1 MKKIFILL
9 SLVWISTQAWSQIGI
24 TPETHNPDCDQTQ
37 SGYIILNA
45 YGCFDNSCTY
55 TWTGPEGNIEAFDEI
70 TELSAGTYSVTISDG
85 VNTNFTQSFTLVDPP
100 QISITIDSIKHAC
113 FGYNDGLINI
123 TATGG
128 TGSLSFEW
136 SNQNYS
142 YTDEDIDSLYSGI
155 YNVHIIDANEC
166 AFDSIDIVVNNVD
179 FYVNV
184 VTNSPSCYGVNNG
197 RLDATVQTNES
208 VEYPPYT
215 YLWANGSTNDT
226 LFGLSGFEDY
236 ELLNV
241 TVTDANGCA
250 AQGYGY
256 FEGGND
262 PIRIEYDKI
271 LSNCGNDD
279 GQIEI
284 TFIGYGWARQY
295 DDFDVLW
302 SNGDTGLVMNNVP
315 AGMQSV
321 LVTDITNG
329 CNQTEYIF
337 MEDNTSLE
345 VEVYEV
351 LPSCEQCNNGQISLG
366 LINGEPPY
374 TVEWNNGDIS
384 EYIGGLYPGNYSA
397 TITDGNGCQKSICY
411 YLGNS
416 YELYAYGT
424 SNNTSDCGQSDG
436 SAMVWA
442 YDGVAPYTYLWSDPA
457 AQTTQ
462 TATSLSSGLY
472 FCTVT
477 DQSSNTKIVTII
489 VYDSNSDVYFEFVN
503 STNAI
508 CNQGGGSV
516 DLNIAGGTGNYTF
529 LWSDGSTELDLT
541 NVESGEYSVVA
552 DDGHC
557 KTGGTFS
564 VNSDWLQTQE
574 ICLVTVDSVTN
585 HNLVVWEPN
594 GQTGVEYYNIYRN
607 ECDGG
612 SNFIGTVAADEI
624 TVFED
629 INSFPATHSYTYFLT
644 AANSCDN
651 QSNYSAPHKT
661 IHLEVNVNETNNSVQ
676 LIWDD
681 YIGFANPIFKLYRKT
696 VSQGWQLLTEVPE
709 SQMSYIDPNFSD
721 DVISYSIVVVKPDS
735 PCDAWNGNQ
744 RASGGPY
751 YQSTSNIED
760 EGIIDHTVVKTI
772 KAKGLGVYPNPANAM
787 VTISANAPI
796 GICEIYD
803 MQGKLVR
810 SFQNIQKTEFHLNTN
825 VLNAGVY
832 TVKVFADEVYTQ
844 KLVVE

>member
-1 MKKIFILL
+1 M
-9 SLVWISTQAWSQIGI
+9 GG
-24 TPETHNPDCDQTQ
+24 TPN
-37 SGYIILNA
+37 Y
-45 YGCFDNSCTY
+45 SCY
-55 TWTGPEGNIEAFDEI
+55 WTGPNGYTDGPSGFSVSTGIS
-70 TELSAGTYSVTISDG
+70 ELSAGLYQATITDSGSNDT
-85 VNTNFTQSFTLVDPP
+85 VVSFTLVDPL
-100 QISITIDSIKHAC
+100 QISITIGSIKHAC
-113 FGYNDGLINI
+113 FGNNDGLINI
-123 TATGG
+123 IASGG
-128 TGSLSFEW
+128 TGSLSFAW
-136 SNQNYS
+136 SNQNIYS
-142 YTDEDIDSLYSGI
+142 STDEDIDSLSSGI
-155 YNVHIIDANEC
+155 YSVQIVDANSC
-166 AFDSIDIVVNNVD
+166 IFDSLGIVVNNVD
-179 FYVNV
+179 FNV
-184 VTNSPSCYGVNNG
+184 DVETNLPTCYGVNNG
-197 RLDATVQTNES
+197 TLVSS
-208 VEYPPYT
+208 VSVGQSPLYPPYT
-215 YLWANGSTNDT
+215 YLWANGSSNET
-226 LFGLSGFEDY
+226 LSGLSGFENY
-236 ELLNV
+236 EMLNV

-250 AQGYGY
+250 AQSFGY
-256 FEGGND
+256 FNGGVN
-262 PIRIEYDKI
+262 PIRIEYNKT
-271 LSNCGNDD
+271 LSNCGNAD

-284 TFIGYGWARQY
+284 TFVGYGSGLPFNN
-295 DDFDVLW
+295 FDYQW
-302 SNGDTGLVMNNVP
+302 SNGDTGLVMSNVP

-321 LVTDITNG
+321 LVTDTTNG
-329 CNQTEYIF
+329 CNHTEYIF

-345 VEVYEV
+345 VQVNEV
-351 LPSCEQCNNGQISLG
+351 LPSCNQCNNGQISLG
-366 LINGEPPY
+366 LSYGEPPY
-374 TVEWNNGDIS
+374 TIEWSNGNIS

-397 TITDGNGCQKSICY
+397 TITDANGCQKSICH
-411 YLGNS
+411 YLGNT
-416 YELYAYGT
+416 YELSAYGS

-436 SAMVWA
+436 SVMAWA
-442 YDGVAPYTYLWSDPA
+442 SDGVAPYTYLWSDLA

-462 TATSLSSGLY
+462 TATGLSSGLY

-489 VYDSNSDVYFEFVN
+489 VYDNNSDVYFEYVN

-529 LWSDGSTELDLT
+529 LWSNGSTELDLT

-557 KTGGTFS
+557 KTGGTFY

-574 ICLVTVDSVTN
+574 ICLVTVDSTTN

-594 GQTGVEYYNIYRN
+594 GQIGVEYYNIYRD

-612 SNFIGTVAADEI
+612 TNFIGTVAADEI

-644 AANSCDN
+644 AANSCN
-651 QSNYSAPHKT
+651 NESNNSAPHKT

-676 LIWDD
+676 LMWDD

-721 DVISYSIVVVKPDS
+721 DVISYSIVVVKPDA

-760 EGIIDHTVVKTI
+760 EGIINHTVVKTI
-772 KAKGLGVYPNPANAM
+772 KTKGLGVYPNPANAM

-810 SFQNIQKTEFHLNTN
+810 SFQNIQKSEFQLNTN